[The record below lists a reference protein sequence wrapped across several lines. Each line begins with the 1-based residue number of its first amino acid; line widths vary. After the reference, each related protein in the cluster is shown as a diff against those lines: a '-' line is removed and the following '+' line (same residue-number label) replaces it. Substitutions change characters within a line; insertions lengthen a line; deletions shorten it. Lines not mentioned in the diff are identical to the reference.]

1 MHPVRVLVGSL
12 PHGLQDTVNK
22 VLVGMPDIEATVVA
36 TNPSGLLR
44 AAGTLRADVVVV
56 AAVDGDLPGLAT
68 HLVDQYPDIRV
79 VAVTPEGRTALT
91 YALQPRVDRYA
102 GPNFAELART
112 MRAACHDSALPTT

>member
-1 MHPVRVLVGSL
+1 L
-12 PHGLQDTVNK
+12 PRGLQDTVNE

-56 AAVDGDLPGLAT
+56 AAVEGDLPGLAT

-91 YALQPRVDRYA
+91 YALHPRVDRYV
-102 GPNFAELART
+102 GSNVAELART
-112 MRAACHDSALPTT
+112 VRAACTDTAPPTT